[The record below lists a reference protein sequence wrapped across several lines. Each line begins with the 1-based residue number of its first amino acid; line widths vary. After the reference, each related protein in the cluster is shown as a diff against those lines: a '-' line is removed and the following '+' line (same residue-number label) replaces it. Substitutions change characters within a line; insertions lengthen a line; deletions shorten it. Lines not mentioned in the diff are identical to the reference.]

1 MAFIYS
7 DEDYKFKVTDFGDS
21 VVHILNEEY
30 SKSLVKYI
38 EIHWIEFE
46 KKVKDPFV
54 IEIDLSIDNK
64 VVTDKVT
71 IQLSK
76 NNIQKDIDISILC
89 NKIV

>member
-1 MAFIYS
+1 MY
-7 DEDYKFKVTDFGDS
+7 
-21 VVHILNEEY
+21 
-30 SKSLVKYI
+30 
-38 EIHWIEFE
+38 WIEFE

-54 IEIDLSIDNK
+54 IEIDLYIDNK

>member
-38 EIHWIEFE
+38 EMYWIEFE

-54 IEIDLSIDNK
+54 IEILYIDNK

-71 IQLSK
+71 IQ
-76 NNIQKDIDISILC
+76 
-89 NKIV
+89 